1 MIDAFKLLYKNRA
14 TNDITEEEVRN
25 VIKSELLDEYTHPRV
40 RQSCEKKYQMIVSR
54 VKNSKL
60 SITQQEKIL
69 GVIDEEYMKLSRAL
83 EN

>member
-14 TNDITEEEVRN
+14 SVHITEADVRN

-40 RQSCEKKYQMIVSR
+40 RQSSEKKYEMVIER

-60 SITQQEKIL
+60 SISQREAIL
-69 GVIDEEYMKLSRAL
+69 LVIHEEYMKLSRAL

>member
-14 TNDITEEEVRN
+14 SVNITEVDVRN
-25 VIKSELLDEYTHPRV
+25 TIKSELLDEYTHPRV
-40 RQSCEKKYQMIVSR
+40 RQSIEKKYQMVIER

-60 SITQQEKIL
+60 SISQQEDIL
-69 GVIDEEYMKLSRAL
+69 LVIHEEYMKLSRAS